1 VDNSEFTVQA
11 NSAQATSMDT
21 IMDLNCGKYKLLL
34 KNIFYNIDYEKRL
47 ASSIDMQFG
56 FHDPTSS
63 YVILEHI
70 ELDGSYT
77 QFRFYMNSDS
87 KVLTEYSPSFEEYV
101 DSCGSAFGFLIAQL
115 QTDRLFNVLNSEE
128 LNYMHKASYQ
138 HMGKPKDMKIFYG
151 VDDVVFGKLQ
161 IDRTELQSRIF

>member
-11 NSAQATSMDT
+11 NSAQAASMDA
-21 IMDLNCGKYKLLL
+21 IMDFNCGKYKLLL

-70 ELDGSYT
+70 ELDGSYS

-87 KVLTEYSPSFEEYV
+87 KVLTQFSPSFEEYV
-101 DSCGSAFGFLIAQL
+101 DSCGSALGFIIAQL
-115 QTDRLFNVLNSEE
+115 QTDTLFSVLNSEE
-128 LNYMHKASYQ
+128 PNYMHKAAYQ
-138 HMGKPKDMKIFYG
+138 HMGKPSDMKIFYG
-151 VDDVVFGKLQ
+151 VDDVVFSKLQ
-161 IDRTELQSRIF
+161 IDRPELHYRT